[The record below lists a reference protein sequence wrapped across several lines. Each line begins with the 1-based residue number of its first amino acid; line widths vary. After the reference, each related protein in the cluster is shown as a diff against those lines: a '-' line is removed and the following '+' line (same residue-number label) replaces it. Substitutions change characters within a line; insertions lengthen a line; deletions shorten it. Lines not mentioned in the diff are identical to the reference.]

1 MINYNNTILN
11 TDSYKISHFK
21 QYPPGT
27 TNVFSY
33 AESRGGVFPE
43 TVFFG
48 LQAFLKSQLS
58 TPITSKDID
67 EAEMVCALH
76 GFPDF
81 NRPMWEHI
89 VKEHDGKLPVRIRA
103 VREGTVVPTKNVLV
117 TIENTDPK
125 CAPLTSYLE
134 TALLRGVWYPTTVA
148 TLSYNVKKIITRY
161 MEKTADSL
169 EGLPFK
175 FHDFG
180 ARGVS
185 SKESAGLG
193 GLAHLVNFMGTDNIE
208 SLLYAGR
215 YYNMDLTKEVPG
227 FSIPAAEHS
236 TITSWGREGETAAY
250 RNMLKAYGRP
260 GSLLAVVS
268 DSYDIYNACSNIWG
282 ETLRQEVIDSG
293 ATVVI
298 RPDSG
303 HPPTVVL
310 KCLELL
316 AEKFGAPAN
325 DKGYKLL
332 NYVRVIQG
340 DGINVSSIE
349 EILEHIT
356 NAGFSADNLAFGCGG
371 GLLQQV
377 DRDTQQFALKCA
389 SMAIAGENRD
399 VYKQPVTDPGK
410 DSKKGRITL
419 YRNKETG
426 NIFTGIEAHGADK
439 DNDILLETYYENGE
453 LLIDDTFADVRARAV
468 V

>member
-1 MINYNNTILN
+1 MNYDNVILN

-58 TPITSKDID
+58 TPITLQDID
-67 EAEMVCALH
+67 EAEALCALH

-89 VKEHDGKLPVRIRA
+89 VEKYDGRLPVRIRA
-103 VREGTVVPTKNVLV
+103 VREGSVIPIKNVLI

-134 TALLRGVWYPTTVA
+134 TALLRGIWYPTTVA
-148 TLSYNVKKIITRY
+148 TLSYNVKKIIKRY

-208 SLLYAGR
+208 SLVYAGR
-215 YYNMDLTKEVPG
+215 YYNVDLTKEVPG

-236 TITSWGREGETAAY
+236 TITSWGRENETEAY
-250 RNMLKAYGRP
+250 RNMLKAYGRE

-282 ETLRQEVIDSG
+282 EELRQEVIDSG
-293 ATVVI
+293 ATVVV

-316 AEKFGAPAN
+316 AEKFGVTVN

-340 DGINVSSIE
+340 DGIDLDMIE
-349 EILEHIT
+349 EILVLIT
-356 NAGFSADNLAFGCGG
+356 EAGFSADNLAFGCGG
-371 GLLQQV
+371 GLLQKV

-389 SMAIAGENRD
+389 SMAIGGVNKD
-399 VYKQPVTDPGK
+399 VYKQPITDPGK

-419 YRNKETG
+419 YRSKDTG
-426 NIFTGIEAHGADK
+426 AIFTGLEAHGADLT
-439 DNDILLETYYENGE
+439 NEILLETYYENGN
-453 LLIDDTFADVRARAV
+453 LLIDDDFQSIRERADVS
-468 V
+468 

>member
-1 MINYNNTILN
+1 MINYNNPILN

-33 AESRGGVFPE
+33 AESRGGAFPE

-58 TPITSKDID
+58 TPITLKDID
-67 EAEMVCALH
+67 EAEAVCALH

-89 VKEHDGKLPVRIRA
+89 VNVHDGKLPVRIRA

-169 EGLPFK
+169 DGLLFK

-208 SLLYAGR
+208 SLLYASR
-215 YYNMDLTKEVPG
+215 YYNMDIMKEVPG

-260 GSLLAVVS
+260 GALLAVVS

-282 ETLRQEVIDSG
+282 ETLRQAVIDSG
-293 ATVVI
+293 AIVVV

-316 AEKFGAPAN
+316 AEKFGAPVN
-325 DKGYKLL
+325 KKGYKLL

-340 DGINVSSIE
+340 DGINVAMIE
-349 EILEHIT
+349 EILEHVT
-356 NAGFSADNLAFGCGG
+356 TAGFSADNLAFGCGG

-377 DRDTQQFALKCA
+377 DRDTQKFALKCA
-389 SMAIAGENRD
+389 SMSIAGENRD

-410 DSKKGRITL
+410 DSKRGRITL
-419 YRNKETG
+419 YRNKDG
-426 NIFTGIEAHGADK
+426 DIFTGLEGNTESD
-439 DNDILLETYYENGE
+439 DILETYYENGE

>member
-1 MINYNNTILN
+1 MNYDNLILN
-11 TDSYKISHFK
+11 TDSYKISHYK

-33 AESRGGVFPE
+33 AESRGGLFPE
-43 TVFFG
+43 TVFIG
-48 LQAFLKSQLS
+48 LQPFLKKYLT
-58 TPITSKDID
+58 TPVTMQDID
-67 EAEMVCALH
+67 EAEVVCNLH

-81 NRPMWEHI
+81 NREMWEHI
-89 VKEHDGKLPVRIRA
+89 VNEHGGLLPLRIRA
-103 VREGTVVPTKNVLV
+103 VREGTVVPTKNVLI

-134 TALLRGVWYPTTVA
+134 TALLRAIWYPTTVC
-148 TLSYNVKKIITRY
+148 TLSYNVKKIIKRY
-161 MEKTADSL
+161 LEETADSI

-185 SKESAGLG
+185 SKESSGLG
-193 GLAHLVNFMGTDNIE
+193 GLAHLVNFMGTDNIIALQYVGE
-208 SLLYAGR
+208 
-215 YYNMDLTKEVPG
+215 YYNVDLTKEVPG

-236 TITSWGREGETAAY
+236 TITSWGRKSEPDAY

-260 GSLLAVVS
+260 GTILAVVS
-268 DSYDIYNACSNIWG
+268 DSYDIYHACSHIWG
-282 ETLRQEVIDSG
+282 EILRQEVIDSG

-316 AEKFGAPAN
+316 GEKFGTTVN
-325 DKGYKLL
+325 GKGYKML
-332 NYVRVIQG
+332 NHVRVIQG
-340 DGINVSSIE
+340 DGIDMNMIE
-349 EILEHIT
+349 EILFVIT
-356 NAGFSADNLAFGCGG
+356 GAGFSADNLAFGCGG
-371 GLLQQV
+371 GLLQKV
-377 DRDTQQFALKCA
+377 DRDTQEFALKCA
-389 SMAIAGENRD
+389 SMAINGVNRD

-426 NIFTGIEAHGADK
+426 DIFTGREAHGADK
-439 DNDILLETYYENGE
+439 DNDILLETYFEDGKI
-453 LLIDDTFADVRARAV
+453 LIDDTFEEVRARATI
-468 V
+468 

>member
-1 MINYNNTILN
+1 MNYDNVILN

-48 LQAFLKSQLS
+48 LQAFLKSQML
-58 TPITSKDID
+58 TPVTYQDID
-67 EAEMVCALH
+67 EAEAICALH
-76 GFPDF
+76 GFADF

-89 VKEHDGKLPVRIRA
+89 VKNHDGRLPVRIRA
-103 VREGTVVPTKNVLV
+103 VREGSVIPVKNVLI

-134 TALLRGVWYPTTVA
+134 TALLRGIWYPTTVA
-148 TLSYNVKKIITRY
+148 TLSYNVKKIIKRY

-208 SLLYAGR
+208 SLVYSSR
-215 YYNMDLTKEVPG
+215 YYNVDLTKEVPG

-236 TITSWGREGETAAY
+236 TITSWGRENETEAY
-250 RNMLKAYGRP
+250 RNMLQAYGRE

-282 ETLRQEVIDSG
+282 EELRQEVIDSG

-316 AEKFGAPAN
+316 AEKFGVTVN
-325 DKGYKLL
+325 EKGYKLL

-340 DGINVSSIE
+340 DGIDLDMIE
-349 EILEHIT
+349 EILELVT
-356 NAGFSADNLAFGCGG
+356 EAGFSADNLAFGCGG
-371 GLLQQV
+371 GLLQKV

-389 SMAIAGENRD
+389 SMAIGGVNKD

-410 DSKKGRITL
+410 DSKRGRITL
-419 YRNKETG
+419 YRSKDTG
-426 NIFTGIEAHGADK
+426 AIFTGLEAHGADQA
-439 DNDILLETYYENGE
+439 NEVLLETYYENGN
-453 LLIDDTFADVRARAV
+453 LLIDDDFQNIRERAAL
-468 V
+468 

>member
-1 MINYNNTILN
+1 MTNYNNTILN

-27 TNVFSY
+27 THVFSY

-43 TVFFG
+43 TLFFG
-48 LQAFLKSQLS
+48 LQAYLKSQLT
-58 TPITSKDID
+58 TPITYQDID
-67 EAEMVCALH
+67 EAEAICALH

-89 VKEHDGKLPVRIRA
+89 VENHEGRLPVRIRA
-103 VREGTVVPTKNVLV
+103 VREGTVVPTQNVLI

-134 TALLRGVWYPTTVA
+134 TSLLRGIWYPTTVA
-148 TLSYNVKKIITRY
+148 TLSYNVKKIIKRY
-161 MEKTADSL
+161 LEKTADSL

-193 GLAHLVNFMGTDNIE
+193 GLAHLINFMGTDNIE

-215 YYNMDLTKEVPG
+215 YYNVDLTKEVPG

-236 TITSWGREGETAAY
+236 TITSWGREGETDAY
-250 RNMLKAYGRP
+250 RNMLKAYGRE

-268 DSYDIYNACSNIWG
+268 DSYDIYNACSHIWG

-316 AEKFGAPAN
+316 AEKFGAPKN
-325 DKGYKLL
+325 EKGYKML
-332 NYVRVIQG
+332 NNVRVIQG

-389 SMAIAGENRD
+389 SMTINGENRD

-410 DSKKGRITL
+410 DSKRGRITL
-419 YRNKETG
+419 YRNKATHD
-426 NIFTGIEAHGADK
+426 IFTGLEGVEPDC
-439 DNDILLETYYENGE
+439 DDLLETYFENGE
-453 LLIDDTFADVRARAV
+453 ILIDDTFEEVRARAAI
-468 V
+468 